1 MSQSPQPGTKIEFP
15 RPLATQRLIR
25 DGVHTFDETAT
36 EQERAALATLFD
48 ALSVDAFAFKGKITR
63 QGEDGLR
70 LNGRLTATIVQ
81 PCVVTLAPVKTRL
94 DEKVE
99 REYSPDIDPEKIDL
113 DADEEDALEPLT
125 RTLDIGLVATEA
137 AALALPAYPRAK
149 GVTNGDLITDTAADD
164 PEREKPFAAL
174 AALREKLADKS

>member
-1 MSQSPQPGTKIEFP
+1 MSHSPQAGAKIEFP
-15 RPLATQRLIR
+15 RPLATSRLIR
-25 DGVHTFDETAT
+25 DGAHTFDETAT
-36 EQERAALATLFD
+36 ESERD
-48 ALSVDAFAFKGKITR
+48 ALTRLFGAISVDAFAFRGKITR

-70 LNGRLTATIVQ
+70 LKGHLTATVIQ
-81 PCVVTLAPVKTRL
+81 PCVVTLAPVKTKL
-94 DEKVE
+94 DETVE

-149 GVTNGDLITDTAADD
+149 GVGTGDLITDTAADD

-174 AALREKLADKS
+174 AALREKLADKP